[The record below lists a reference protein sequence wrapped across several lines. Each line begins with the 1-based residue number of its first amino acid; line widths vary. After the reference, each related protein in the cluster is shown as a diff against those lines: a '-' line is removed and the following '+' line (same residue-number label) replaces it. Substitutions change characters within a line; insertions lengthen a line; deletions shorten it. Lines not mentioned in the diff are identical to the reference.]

1 MNGRCFFVA
10 WILMLGVCFP
20 AKLSSQVDSSILAM
34 ADWVKAYNHFGKYN
48 PQEKVYLHLDNTSYY
63 HGDNIWFAAYVVS
76 AFDNRPEV
84 LSRTLYVEL
93 LDPGGVVVERRV
105 LPIDK
110 GRCHGEFSLTQL
122 PFRTGYYEVRAYT
135 KYMLNFDSRGIFSRV
150 IPVFDSPAVEG
161 DYADRRLARYDDL
174 KYEMKR
180 PRTPRERNVSMRFYP
195 EGGHLVTGLPS
206 RVAFEATDGAGQPLD
221 VAGGRIVGADGS
233 TRAEFSTLHDGRNT
247 VKVFDTT
254 AGRLVVKRYGHLTML
269 NRIVY
274 GTLRRSKA
282 ERAYLHAFRLRKLGI
297 DTPEAI
303 AFVETRRHGVL
314 HDSYFVSRCSD
325 LRPVRP
331 VTEQFAQTRQG
342 ADILDA
348 LAFFLLRM
356 HNSGILHNDLNI
368 SNILYGDD
376 TGGQYRFQVI
386 DTNRMTFNRTLSM
399 RQRLDNLRRLSCP
412 TPAYLYILEQYARR
426 RNADTESVQLEGAIM
441 RLVFDMRQRLKQGI
455 KKDFQTLMVERYIEL
470 NVVDGMI
477 LPCLRSSRAS
487 SIVLK
492 FVSIF
497 SSTPSIASL
506 SIIILIP

>member
-1 MNGRCFFVA
+1 MLCVTTAAGQEVPQDSAVMR
-10 WILMLGVCFP
+10 LMGIAEHLN
-20 AKLSSQVDSSILAM
+20 S
-34 ADWVKAYNHFGKYN
+34 FGN
-48 PQEKVYLHLDNTSYY
+48 MVPQEKVYLHLDNTSYY

-233 TRAEFSTLHDGRNT
+233 TR
-247 VKVFDTT
+247 TT
-254 AGRLVVKRYGHLTML
+254 DAASLTIRPLREM
-269 NRIVY
+269 R
-274 GTLRRSKA
+274 RRSPLTA
-282 ERAYLHAFRLRKLGI
+282 VRG
-297 DTPEAI
+297 
-303 AFVETRRHGVL
+303 
-314 HDSYFVSRCSD
+314 VSRCP
-325 LRPVRP
+325 RPRPRVSSCVWITSRRPTACVSRSERVR
-331 VTEQFAQTRQG
+331 
-342 ADILDA
+342 
-348 LAFFLLRM
+348 
-356 HNSGILHNDLNI
+356 
-368 SNILYGDD
+368 
-376 TGGQYRFQVI
+376 
-386 DTNRMTFNRTLSM
+386 
-399 RQRLDNLRRLSCP
+399 RRL
-412 TPAYLYILEQYARR
+412 R
-426 RNADTESVQLEGAIM
+426 
-441 RLVFDMRQRLKQGI
+441 
-455 KKDFQTLMVERYIEL
+455 
-470 NVVDGMI
+470 
-477 LPCLRSSRAS
+477 
-487 SIVLK
+487 
-492 FVSIF
+492 
-497 SSTPSIASL
+497 
-506 SIIILIP
+506 